1 MLLMKSI
8 GSKKIKDFRMKRKA
22 VLIGIN
28 YYDISGI
35 TLNGCINDI
44 INIRTMLTS
53 VYGYD
58 TNNIMMLSDNS
69 IDTPP
74 TKKNIINAMCSL
86 VSESS
91 GLEEIWIHY
100 SGHGSKTPGHKTDEV
115 LVPLDFET
123 NGYIIDNDLLEIIN
137 DTKCRTIIVTDCC
150 HSEAMFELPWSFEYI
165 QNIDSIVST
174 HRNNEDL
181 QGTQI
186 FMYSG
191 CKDKQ
196 TSSDIY
202 NRETGE
208 FSGAFT
214 SAFIR
219 CLIQRQYTC
228 SFLDLYKDVFLYLQQ
243 HGYSQIPIFSSSLEN
258 PDGGFLLRTMN
269 KLIINNT
276 RNIIRQN
283 MLSIIN
289 KK

>member
-1 MLLMKSI
+1 MV
-8 GSKKIKDFRMKRKA
+8 KRA
-22 VLIGIN
+22 LLIGIN

-44 INIRTMLTS
+44 INIRNLLTS

-58 TNNIMMLSDNS
+58 TSNIIMLSDNS

-74 TKKNIINAMCSL
+74 TKKNIINSMCSL

-100 SGHGSKTPGHKTDEV
+100 SGHGSKTPGHNRGETDEV
-115 LVPLDFET
+115 LVPLDFQT

-137 DTKCRTIIVTDCC
+137 DTKCRTIIVMDCC
-150 HSEAMFELPWSFEYI
+150 HSEAMFELPWSFEYSKDK
-165 QNIDSIVST
+165 DSIVNT

-191 CKDKQ
+191 CKDTQ

-202 NRETGE
+202 NRDTAQ

-214 SAFIR
+214 SAFIS
-219 CLIQRQYTC
+219 CLIKRQYTC
-228 SFLDLYKDVFLYLQQ
+228 SFIDLYKDVFLYLQQ
-243 HGYSQIPIFSSSLEN
+243 HGYPQIPIFSSSLEN
-258 PDGGFLLRTMN
+258 PDGGFLLQIASITQ
-269 KLIINNT
+269 T

-283 MLSIIN
+283 MRFIM
-289 KK
+289 K